1 MFRTEKEFEDG
12 VKTAIDV
19 LKETYVGN
27 IMHVQERVKANAEES
42 ELKTIEEIILAAER
56 LIIYFEQSDEWVK
69 SLHDEA
75 KGGSD
80 GSSND
85 DGLLGGDDEGEV
97 ARIEEARNS

>member
-1 MFRTEKEFEDG
+1 MFRSEKEFEDG
-12 VKTAIDV
+12 VKTTIEV

-27 IMHVQERVKANAEES
+27 IMHVQDRVKAKAEES
-42 ELKTIEEIILAAER
+42 ELKTIEEIILATER

-69 SLHDEA
+69 NLHEEA

-80 GSSND
+80 VRSD
-85 DGLLGGDDEGEV
+85 DGLGGDDSEAEV

>member
-12 VKTAIDV
+12 VTTAVEV
-19 LKETYVGN
+19 LKETYIGN
-27 IMHVQERVKANAEES
+27 IMHVQERVKAKAEED

-56 LIIYFEQSDEWVK
+56 LIIYFEKSDEWVK
-69 SLHDEA
+69 NLHDEA

-80 GSSND
+80 GSSD
-85 DGLLGGDDEGEV
+85 DGLGGDDSEAEV